1 MAIPGDARKIRVVKT
16 DKGAK
21 NPDTGQ
27 GVLWME
33 LSTARVAVQKGH
45 LIELGKFMAIFPEM
59 SLGGQMVFS

>member
-33 LSTARVAVQKGH
+33 LSTARVAVQILK
-45 LIELGKFMAIFPEM
+45 ECYIFEEESIVGP
-59 SLGGQMVFS
+59 V